1 MRRNKMNIKKD
12 LKKNNA
18 VKSFF
23 PYFVLI
29 LVVAGVFFILSMGT
43 NKVNELKTGE
53 LLQALNHVGDQFYFK
68 TKVHPRQGL
77 STKMVIF

>member
-1 MRRNKMNIKKD
+1 MNIKKD

-43 NKVNELKTGE
+43 NKVKIGR
-53 LLQALNHVGDQFYFK
+53 AHV
-68 TKVHPRQGL
+68 
-77 STKMVIF
+77 